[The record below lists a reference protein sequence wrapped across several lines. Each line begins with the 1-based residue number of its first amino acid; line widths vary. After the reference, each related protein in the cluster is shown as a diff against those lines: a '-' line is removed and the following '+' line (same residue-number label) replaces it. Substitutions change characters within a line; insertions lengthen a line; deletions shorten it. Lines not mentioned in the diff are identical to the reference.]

1 MLLFTLGH
9 PLLFFISFYFI
20 TLSTCTLLS
29 FLSTLGLIFEG
40 SRSSNFDMMI
50 LVLLLAKKD
59 IGITDQKEM
68 ENSELLK
75 NIEIIS
81 LNKIENVYLC
91 ACVLYLLRENG
102 SSLLPL

>member
-1 MLLFTLGH
+1 MVISASI
-9 PLLFFISFYFI
+9 LFFDQS
-20 TLSTCTLLS
+20 S
-29 FLSTLGLIFEG
+29 FLTILGLVFEG

-68 ENSELLK
+68 ENSDLYK

-102 SSLLPL
+102 YSLLPL